1 MLQDDSDP
9 VWLQLLKRC
18 AEDPE
23 CQLTILCSLAQLL
36 AEQRAEHSAA
46 TGRQQQQIADLRQQ
60 LSAQQQEAAKQTAG
74 LQEQVAGLQGQLQRL
89 HVAVQQVLASHQH

>member
-36 AEQRAEHSAA
+36 AEQRAE
-46 TGRQQQQIADLRQQ
+46 QQQQIADLRQQ
-60 LSAQQQEAAKQTAG
+60 LSAQQQETAKQTAG